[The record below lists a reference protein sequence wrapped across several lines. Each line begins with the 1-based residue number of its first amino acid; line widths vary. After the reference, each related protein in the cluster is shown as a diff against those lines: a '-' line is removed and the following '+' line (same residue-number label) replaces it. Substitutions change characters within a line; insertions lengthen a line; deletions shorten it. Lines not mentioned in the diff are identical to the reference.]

1 MAITLFM
8 RLTHTYTFA
17 LLFILTSTL
26 STAASLNPLNWFG
39 FGDDPETQFVR
50 IATADDEAA
59 AAQLLEVGRDKMAAG
74 SFGSA
79 SRVFK
84 KINKNYPLTIA
95 NAEALYLSARIQMIK
110 GRWEKAFTKLQQIVW
125 QHPNFENY
133 DQVISAQFECA
144 TAHMEGARGRI
155 LWVFPGFKM
164 YDRAVAEFELIV
176 SNAPYND
183 YAPLALMNIALIS
196 QQEEDPE
203 IAIDALDRL
212 INYYPQSMLAPDAY
226 YKLAETYSSLVA
238 GSAYDQGSTRR
249 AISYYEDFLVL
260 FPQSNFTGEVES
272 NLKLMENLLASSR
285 LNLGDFYYYYRSNNT
300 AALIFYNEVIT
311 IAPDSEAAQEATDR
325 IEDIESGVRPMNGAT
340 FVRRLFLVD

>member
-1 MAITLFM
+1 M
-8 RLTHTYTFA
+8 RLIYTYTFA

-26 STAASLNPLNWFG
+26 STAASLNPIDWFG
-39 FGDDPETQFVR
+39 FGDDPESQFLRV
-50 IATADDEAA
+50 ATAEDESA
-59 AAQLLEVGRDKMAAG
+59 AAQLLERGREKG
-74 SFGSA
+74 QNGNLWSA
-79 SRVFK
+79 NRIFK
-84 KINKNYPLTIA
+84 KINEDYPLTKA
-95 NAEALYLSARIQMIK
+95 NAEALYMKARIEMSK
-110 GRWEKAFTKLQQIVW
+110 GRWEKAFVTLQQLVYK
-125 QHPNFENY
+125 HPNFENY
-133 DQVISAQFECA
+133 DRVIAAQFECA

-164 YDRAVAEFELIV
+164 YGRAIAEFELIV
-176 SNAPYND
+176 GNAPYGD

-196 QQEEDPE
+196 QQEEEPD

-260 FPQSNFTGEVES
+260 FPNSDFTGEVES
-272 NLKLMENLLASSR
+272 NLKHMENLLASSR

-325 IEDIESGVRPMNGAT
+325 IGDIEAGVRPMNGAT